1 MLRLVYIIPEYNAA
15 SASHFYHIY
24 ELLEKVSKD
33 LDIFLVIE
41 KGKTPT
47 LFPNLKGV
55 YLQRFSFPPFR
66 FFELWVLL
74 LYLRIRGWKNFWVHY
89 SFYAA
94 IAALD
99 VNFFLG
105 GKNFYWNC
113 GMPWLYKRSSF
124 NEMIFQFVIRYSTL
138 VTGTDGMKKMY
149 IKRYG
154 LAEKNVK
161 VIPNWIN
168 VERFRE
174 WQGRKEEARKAL
186 GIPVESRVV
195 LFVHHLSQRKG
206 ADQILPTAKAL
217 QDIPN
222 LLFLV
227 VGDGPEYEHLKL
239 GIMNLKLEGVVRL
252 EGMVKNVNIPQ
263 YFVASD
269 LLFMPSDEEGF
280 PRVLLETM
288 AVGTPFVASDVGGVL
303 EMIPEET
310 KEFICSPRNV
320 DCFAKKIRE
329 LLAKQTP
336 DNRKAL
342 SDLLVRFV
350 NRYDIGNVAERFVQL
365 VNL

>member
-1 MLRLVYIIPEYNAA
+1 MLKLVYIVPEYDAA

-24 ELLEKVSKD
+24 ELLEKVSRD

-41 KGKTPT
+41 KGKMPT

-66 FFELWVLL
+66 FFELWALL

-99 VNFFLG
+99 VNSFLG

-113 GMPWLYKRSSF
+113 GMPWLYKRNSF
-124 NEMIFQFVIRYSTL
+124 NEMIFQLVIRYSTL

-149 IKRYG
+149 IKQYG
-154 LAEKNVK
+154 LSSEKVK

-168 VERFRE
+168 IARFQE
-174 WQGRKEEARKAL
+174 WQGRREEARKTL
-186 GIPVESRVV
+186 GIPMESRVV
-195 LFVHHLSQRKG
+195 LFVHHLSRRKG
-206 ADQILPTAKAL
+206 ADKILPTANAL

-239 GIMNLKLEGVVRL
+239 GIMNLKLGGMIRL
-252 EGMVKNVNIPQ
+252 EGMVKNVNIPL
-263 YFVASD
+263 YLAASD
-269 LLFMPSDEEGF
+269 ILFMPSDEEGF

-288 AVGTPFVASDVGGVL
+288 AAGTPFVASDVGGVL
-303 EMIPEET
+303 EIIPEET
-310 KEFICSPRNV
+310 KKFICAPRNV
-320 DCFAKKIRE
+320 DCFAEKIRE

-336 DNRKAL
+336 DSRKVFG
-342 SDLLVRFV
+342 DFLVRFV
-350 NRYDIGNVAERFVQL
+350 NRYDIGQVAAHFVQL